1 MAQRIEYQ
9 TQFAVIGGGLAGV
22 CAALAAARMGIETVL
37 VNNRPTLGGNSSSE
51 VRVWTRGA
59 VGAGN
64 LFAEEMGLLGLLKLE
79 NLYKNPDA
87 NPVFWDEILL
97 DAVLNQEHLTLLL
110 NTDITEITVEAGR
123 VLAVSG
129 AQQQTER
136 RVHVAADMFLDA
148 TGDGTLGAMAG
159 VPWEQGEGGTMG
171 NSILFFTRRE
181 NHPVRFVAPD
191 YAYGMEEIE
200 RLVGSGGRIVSEQM
214 TGSDCWWFEF
224 GGALNTIDDA
234 QQIGIELKRLVMGVW
249 NYIKNSGKF
258 DADCATLEWLGSLP
272 GKRESRRMRTDY
284 MPTAR
289 DILEGRVY
297 DDSAFYGG
305 WYIDSHPAGGMR
317 DTEKEHCEQI
327 PVPVYPLPLRSLYHS
342 GVSNL
347 LFAGRNIG
355 VEREVFFSSRVM
367 NTCALSGQAAGTL
380 AAFCIRHGRQ
390 PAAECAA
397 SVEAIQCHLWRED
410 MLIPGVKPV
419 DPADL
424 AATAQVN
431 ASSFHTGCVGPFAG
445 TLALTR
451 EAFAVFPALP
461 GQEIQFFVESSGPTA
476 LRARVH
482 SAMLPNRLQLGQPL
496 GDCAWEVEGGCR
508 PLTWRV
514 PADFPAA
521 FCVLVWPPQPAVR
534 LYLSRPLRT
543 GFLCGWTDSPRY
555 GEPALCYSQP
565 QPSLYTPA
573 HVQGGPNRPWGGTN
587 QWRTAPEDKTPW
599 LELRWPAPVRPRE
612 LRLYLDPELSME
624 LPSSRGSHWQDSHK
638 FAPRTGMP
646 EQLLRDFE
654 ILLQRE
660 DGGWESAARIRENRQ
675 RLVSVP
681 LEGKP
686 VQAVLLQIFATW
698 GGGPAAV
705 FQVSAFARPVSELW
719 ADS

>member
-9 TQFAVIGGGLAGV
+9 TQFAVIGGGLAGI
-22 CAALAAARMGIETVL
+22 CAALAAARMGIDTVL

-64 LFAEEMGLLGLLKLE
+64 LFAEEMGLLGCLKLE
-79 NLYKNPDA
+79 NLYKNPEA

-97 DAVLNQEHLTLLL
+97 DAVLGQEHLTLFL
-110 NTDITEITVEAGR
+110 NTDVTELSMEAGR

-136 RVHVAADMFLDA
+136 RLSFKADIFLDA
-148 TGDGTLGAMAG
+148 TGDGTLGALAG

-181 NHPVRFVAPD
+181 DHPVRFVPPD

-200 RLVGSGGRIVSEQM
+200 RLVGNGGRIVSEQM

-224 GGALNTIDDA
+224 GGAQNTIDDA

-289 DILEGRVY
+289 DILEGRRY

-327 PVPVYPLPLRSLYHS
+327 PVPIYPLPLRSLYHS
-342 GVSNL
+342 GVTNL

-380 AAFCIRHGRQ
+380 AAFCIRHGRS
-390 PAAECAA
+390 PGAERRA
-397 SVEAIQCHLWRED
+397 SIGDIQRHLQRED
-410 MLIPGVKPV
+410 MLIPGAVQE

-424 AATAQVN
+424 AAVAQVN
-431 ASSFHTGCVGPFAG
+431 ASSFHTGGAGPFAG
-445 TLALTR
+445 TLALNR

-461 GQEIQFFVESSGPTA
+461 GQETRFFVESSGAAVLTA
-476 LRARVH
+476 GVY
-482 SAMLPNRLQLGQPL
+482 SAMLPNRLQPGQERSR
-496 GDCAWEVEGGCR
+496 CTWEVEAGCQA
-508 PLTWRV
+508 LTWTV

-521 FCVLVWPPQPAVR
+521 FCMLVWPPQPAVR

-543 GFLCGWTDSPRY
+543 GFLCGWTDSPRF
-555 GEPALCYSQP
+555 GEPALCYTRLQP
-565 QPSLYTPA
+565 GLYTPD
-573 HVQGGPNRPWGGTN
+573 HVREGPNRPWGGIN

-599 LELRWPAPVRPRE
+599 LELRWPKPVRPRE

-624 LPSSRGSHWQDSHK
+624 LPSSRGSHWQESHK
-638 FAPRTGMP
+638 FAPRTAMP

-660 DGGWESAARIRENRQ
+660 DGGWESVKRIRDNHQ
-675 RLVSVP
+675 RMVSIP
-681 LEGKP
+681 LPGKP
-686 VQAVLLQIFATW
+686 VEAVLLQRFNSS
-698 GGGPAAV
+698 V
-705 FQVSAFARPVSELW
+705 M
-719 ADS
+719 

>member
-1 MAQRIEYQ
+1 MAKRMDYQ

-22 CAALAAARMGIETVL
+22 CAALAAARMRIDTVL

-87 NPVFWDEILL
+87 NPVFWDEVLL
-97 DAVLNQEHLTLLL
+97 DAVLGQEHLTLLL
-110 NTDITEITVEAGR
+110 NTDITEITVKAGR
-123 VLAVSG
+123 VLEVSG

-136 RVHVAADMFLDA
+136 HVSLKADMFLDA

-181 NHPVRFVAPD
+181 DHPVRFVPPD

-224 GGALNTIDDA
+224 GGAQNTIDDA

-284 MPTAR
+284 MPTAE
-289 DILEGRVY
+289 DILEGRIY

-305 WYIDSHPAGGMR
+305 WYIDSHPAGGIR

-342 GVSNL
+342 SVSNL

-380 AAFCIRHGRQ
+380 AAFCIRHGRS
-390 PAAECAA
+390 PGEESCV
-397 SVEAIQCHLWRED
+397 SIRDIQLHLQRED
-410 MLIPGVKPV
+410 MLIPGVARA

-431 ASSFHTGCVGPFAG
+431 ASSFHTGAAGPFAG
-445 TLALTR
+445 TLALTQ

-461 GQEIQFFVESSGPTA
+461 GQEIRFFVESSGQAVLTA
-476 LRARVH
+476 
-482 SAMLPNRLQLGQPL
+482 SIYCAMLPNRLQPGPERSR
-496 GDCAWEVEGGCR
+496 CTWNVEAGCQA
-508 PLTWRV
+508 LTWTV
-514 PADFPAA
+514 PPDFPAA
-521 FCVLVWPPQPAVR
+521 FCMLVWSPQPAVR

-543 GFLCGWTDSPRY
+543 GFLCGWTDNPRY
-555 GEPALCYSQP
+555 GEPALCYTQL
-565 QPSLYTPA
+565 QPSLYAPSQ
-573 HVQGGPNRPWGGTN
+573 VQRMPNRPWGAAN
-587 QWRTAPEDKTPW
+587 QWCTAPEDKTPW
-599 LELRWPAPVRPRE
+599 LELRWSAPVQPRE

-624 LPSSRGSHWQDSHK
+624 LPSSRGRHWQDSHK
-638 FAPRTGMP
+638 FASRTGMP
-646 EQLLRDFE
+646 DQLLRDLE
-654 ILLQRE
+654 VLIQRE
-660 DGGWESAARIRENRQ
+660 DGGWESVTRIRENHQ
-675 RLVSVP
+675 RMVSVP
-681 LEGKP
+681 LAGKP
-686 VQAVLLQIFATW
+686 VQAVLLQIFSTW
-698 GGGPAAV
+698 GDGPAAV
-705 FQVSAFARPVSELW
+705 FRASAFARPVSELW
-719 ADS
+719 AHL

>member
-9 TQFAVIGGGLAGV
+9 TQFAVIGGGLAGI
-22 CAALAAARMGIETVL
+22 CAALAAARMGIDTVL

-64 LFAEEMGLLGLLKLE
+64 LFAEEMGLLGCLKLE
-79 NLYKNPDA
+79 NLYKNPEA

-97 DAVLNQEHLTLLL
+97 DAVLGQEHLTLFL
-110 NTDITEITVEAGR
+110 NTDVTELSMEAGR

-136 RVHVAADMFLDA
+136 RLSFKADIFLDA
-148 TGDGTLGAMAG
+148 TGDGTLGALAG

-181 NHPVRFVAPD
+181 DHPVRFVPPD

-200 RLVGSGGRIVSEQM
+200 RLVGNGGRIVSEQM

-224 GGALNTIDDA
+224 GGAQNTIDDA

-289 DILEGRVY
+289 DILEGRRY

-327 PVPVYPLPLRSLYHS
+327 PVPIYPLPLRSLYHS
-342 GVSNL
+342 GVTNL

-380 AAFCIRHGRQ
+380 AAFCIRHGRS
-390 PAAECAA
+390 PGAE
-397 SVEAIQCHLWRED
+397 SRGSIGDIQRHLQRED
-410 MLIPGVKPV
+410 MLIPGAVQE

-424 AATAQVN
+424 AAVAQVN
-431 ASSFHTGCVGPFAG
+431 ASSFHTGGAGPFAG
-445 TLALTR
+445 TLALNR

-461 GQEIQFFVESSGPTA
+461 GQETRFFVESSGAAVLTA
-476 LRARVH
+476 GVY
-482 SAMLPNRLQLGQPL
+482 SAMLPNRLQPGQERSR
-496 GDCAWEVEGGCR
+496 CTWEVEAGCQA
-508 PLTWRV
+508 LTWTV

-521 FCVLVWPPQPAVR
+521 FCMLVWPPQPAVR

-543 GFLCGWTDSPRY
+543 GFLCGWTDSPRF
-555 GEPALCYSQP
+555 GEPALCYTRLQP
-565 QPSLYTPA
+565 GLYTPD
-573 HVQGGPNRPWGGTN
+573 HVREGPNRPWGGIN

-599 LELRWPAPVRPRE
+599 LELRWPKPVRPRE

-624 LPSSRGSHWQDSHK
+624 LPSSRGSHWQESHK
-638 FAPRTGMP
+638 FAPRTAMP
-646 EQLLRDFE
+646 EQLLWDFE

-660 DGGWESAARIRENRQ
+660 DGGWESVKRIRDNHQ
-675 RLVSVP
+675 RMVSIP
-681 LEGKP
+681 LPGKP
-686 VQAVLLQIFATW
+686 VEAVLLQRFNSS
-698 GGGPAAV
+698 V
-705 FQVSAFARPVSELW
+705 M
-719 ADS
+719 